1 MEGGDAKVDI
11 VKVVKE
17 VNEKYD
23 AIEVD

>member
-11 VKVVKE
+11 VRVVKE